1 MKVEVDKRNL
11 SFFIISLFI
20 IFSYFYIPKID
31 TKVELEK
38 INLLNQ
44 NKIITKDSKQII
56 LKNNDLKS
64 SILYYFD
71 IIVKG
76 EFEKNIEQIS
86 IRELKDKEVELTL
99 DYVKNIKEFNII
111 NIDRFD
117 LKKEENITGISVSY
131 EVIFKDYY
139 NKDNILRTQ
148 NYILKKDD
156 NVWKLKD
163 KNYNWDESVLLLGIN
178 QDKSVQRRILLSKES
193 LEAQNK

>member
-111 NIDRFD
+111 NIDRFN

>member
-86 IRELKDKEVELTL
+86 IRELKDKEIELTL
-99 DYVKNIKEFNII
+99 DYVKNIKQFNII

-163 KNYNWDESVLLLGIN
+163 KNYNWDESILLLGIN

-193 LEAQNK
+193 LEEQNK

>member
-56 LKNNDLKS
+56 LKNDDLKS

-86 IRELKDKEVELTL
+86 IRELKDKEIELTL
-99 DYVKNIKEFNII
+99 DYIKNIKKFNII

-117 LKKEENITGISVSY
+117 LKKEENIAGISVSY
-131 EVIFKDYY
+131 EVVFKDYY

-148 NYILKKDD
+148 NYILKKD
-156 NVWKLKD
+156 NSVWKLKD

-178 QDKSVQRRILLSKES
+178 QDESVQRRILLSKES
-193 LEAQNK
+193 LEKQNK

>member
-56 LKNNDLKS
+56 LKNDDLKS

-86 IRELKDKEVELTL
+86 IRELKDKEIELTL
-99 DYVKNIKEFNII
+99 DYVKNIKKFNII

-117 LKKEENITGISVSY
+117 LKKEENIAGISVSY
-131 EVIFKDYY
+131 EVVFKDYY

-148 NYILKKDD
+148 NYILKKD
-156 NVWKLKD
+156 NSVWKLKD

-178 QDKSVQRRILLSKES
+178 QDESVQRRILLSKES
-193 LEAQNK
+193 LEKQNK

>member
-86 IRELKDKEVELTL
+86 IRELKDKEIELTL

-193 LEAQNK
+193 LEEQNK

>member
-56 LKNNDLKS
+56 LKNDDLKS

-86 IRELKDKEVELTL
+86 IRELKDKEIELTL
-99 DYVKNIKEFNII
+99 DYIKNIKKFNII

-117 LKKEENITGISVSY
+117 LKKEENIAGISVSY
-131 EVIFKDYY
+131 EVVFKDYY

-148 NYILKKDD
+148 NYILKKDN

-178 QDKSVQRRILLSKES
+178 QDESVQRRILLSKES